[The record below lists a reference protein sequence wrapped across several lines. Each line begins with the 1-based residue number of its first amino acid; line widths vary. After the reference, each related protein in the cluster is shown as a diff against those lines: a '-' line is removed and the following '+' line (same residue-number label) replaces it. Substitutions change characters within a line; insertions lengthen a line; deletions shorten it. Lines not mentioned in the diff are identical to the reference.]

1 MLKKARELR
10 KMKIEMVRKERLRV
24 LEEVRKEKTQI
35 INRNIFEDDR

>member
-10 KMKIEMVRKERLRV
+10 KMKIEMARKERLRV